1 MQILD
6 GKKTSLQIQDEI
18 RDEVIEIK
26 ASGSRP
32 PHLVAILVGDNGAS
46 ETYVRAK
53 VKACK
58 RVGFES
64 TLIRL
69 ESNVSQCELI
79 AIIEKINNDE
89 NHDGL
94 IVQLPLPT
102 HIDEKIV
109 TSTINPNIDVDGFHE
124 SNLGKLMLNIP
135 SFLPA
140 TPYGILELLKRYKVE
155 TSGKHCVVLGR
166 SNIVGTPISLM
177 MSRNKFPGNCTV
189 TLTHSKTKDLV
200 QITRQADILIVALG
214 KSEFINSDM
223 IKSGVCIVDVGITR
237 VKSNKT
243 KNGWKLLGDVN
254 YDNVKEKCSY
264 ITPVPGGVGPMTI
277 AMLLK
282 NTLSSFRKDFLV

>member
-18 RDEVIEIK
+18 RDEVDEIK
-26 ASGSRP
+26 ANGLRP
-32 PHLVAILVGDNGAS
+32 PHLVAVLVGDNGAS

-69 ESNVSQCELI
+69 ESNVSQRELI

-89 NHDGL
+89 NYDGL
-94 IVQLPLPT
+94 IVQLPLPK

-124 SNLGKLMLNIP
+124 SNLGKLLLNIP

-140 TPYGILELLKRYKVE
+140 TPYGILVLLKRYKVE
-155 TSGKHCVVLGR
+155 TSGKHCVVIGR

-177 MSRNKFPGNCTV
+177 MSRNKYPGNCTV
-189 TLTHSKTKDLV
+189 SLAHSKTKYLDQL
-200 QITRQADILIVALG
+200 TRQADILIVALG
-214 KSEFINSDM
+214 KAEFINSDM
-223 IKSGVCIVDVGITR
+223 IKRGVCIIDVGITR

-243 KNGWKLLGDVN
+243 KSGWKLLGDVN

>member
-18 RDEVIEIK
+18 RDEVDEIK
-26 ASGSRP
+26 ANGLRP
-32 PHLVAILVGDNGAS
+32 PHLVAVLVGDNGAS

-69 ESNVSQCELI
+69 ESNVSQRELI

-89 NHDGL
+89 NYDGL
-94 IVQLPLPT
+94 IVQLPLPK

-124 SNLGKLMLNIP
+124 SNLGKLLLNIP

-155 TSGKHCVVLGR
+155 TSGKHCVVIGR
-166 SNIVGTPISLM
+166 SNIVGTPIS
-177 MSRNKFPGNCTV
+177 
-189 TLTHSKTKDLV
+189 
-200 QITRQADILIVALG
+200 
-214 KSEFINSDM
+214 
-223 IKSGVCIVDVGITR
+223 
-237 VKSNKT
+237 
-243 KNGWKLLGDVN
+243 
-254 YDNVKEKCSY
+254 
-264 ITPVPGGVGPMTI
+264 
-277 AMLLK
+277 
-282 NTLSSFRKDFLV
+282 

>member
-18 RDEVIEIK
+18 RDEVDEIK
-26 ASGSRP
+26 ANGLRP
-32 PHLVAILVGDNGAS
+32 PHLVAVLVGDNGAS

-69 ESNVSQCELI
+69 ESNVSQRELI

-89 NHDGL
+89 NYDGL
-94 IVQLPLPT
+94 IVQLPLPK

-124 SNLGKLMLNIP
+124 SNLGKLLLNIP

-155 TSGKHCVVLGR
+155 TSGKHCVVIGR

-177 MSRNKFPGNCTV
+177 MSRNKYPGNCTV
-189 TLTHSKTKDLV
+189 SLAHSKTKYLDQL
-200 QITRQADILIVALG
+200 TRQADILIVALG
-214 KSEFINSDM
+214 KAEFINSDM
-223 IKSGVCIVDVGITR
+223 IKRGVCIIDVGITR

-243 KNGWKLLGDVN
+243 KSGWKLLGDVN